1 MPSACSPFRKAPHH
15 PIYLPYSPTQSTG
28 FGFSL
33 CRTGIIPSTDAHRA
47 HYLWRLDKDWLN
59 QRLIDCPIRPI
70 FRRRA
75 KPNPNET
82 HRDNKRK
89 APFLMCK
96 AEHKKSK
103 LPHLQLYTT
112 AWYRYDPN
120 AREFFGSAE
129 QSSNLLTSCI

>member
-28 FGFSL
+28 FGFSS

-96 AEHKKSK
+96 AEHKKK
-103 LPHLQLYTT
+103 QTPLPPLKGGINILL
-112 AWYRYDPN
+112 
-120 AREFFGSAE
+120 
-129 QSSNLLTSCI
+129 SSRGKIDAIKQYSEIKRNK